1 MKNKFIMCMMIG
13 VMSSLHASE
22 QECGSPRV
30 RDLKDKIQSLD
41 WEDKLDR
48 LDNELKVSD
57 LSLQESFALQSMK
70 ERCERVIYLRENK

>member
-1 MKNKFIMCMMIG
+1 MKNKFMMCMMLG

-30 RDLKDKIQSLD
+30 RDVKKNVQNLD
-41 WEDKLDR
+41 WQDKLNT

-57 LSLQESFALQSMK
+57 LSLQEILALRSMK
-70 ERCERVIYLRENK
+70 AKCERVLNLIKNK